1 MSRTIHSFTAD
12 YQTHNQECMGIL
24 PDNRCRSKIAA
35 SSNQIE
41 MPCRVQT
48 KEKPVVLMIAPQT
61 ILTDADSEEARK
73 EMARLRA
80 N

>member
-1 MSRTIHSFTAD
+1 MSKTMHAIMAD
-12 YQTHNQECMGIL
+12 HQHHNQECMGLL
-24 PDNRCRSKIAA
+24 PDHRCGSKVAA
-35 SSNQIE
+35 TLNQDE

-61 ILTDADSEEARK
+61 ILTDPDSEEARR
-73 EMARLRA
+73 ELARLRT